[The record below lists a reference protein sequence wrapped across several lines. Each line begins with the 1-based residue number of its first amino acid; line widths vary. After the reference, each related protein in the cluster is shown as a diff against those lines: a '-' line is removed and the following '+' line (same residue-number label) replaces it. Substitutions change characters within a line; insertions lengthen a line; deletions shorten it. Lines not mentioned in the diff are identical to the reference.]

1 MPSARSSATAPSPVP
16 KPGARGGNAVT
27 GISVPWQLA
36 GLAVLFLT
44 LAAALVF
51 SGASAARQV
60 SDPGALVRWGLP
72 VAKAVHNAS
81 IATVIGGLI
90 FAVGILPKNLRGS
103 RSREKDLEA
112 PEHPAFARA
121 LAVAAAAGAAWTL
134 SAVAVLVL
142 TYADVAGQGLSGDAE
157 FTRSLVYFMTDID
170 TGKAWLS
177 ITIIAAVVTT
187 ALFGVRSLT
196 GLAFTL
202 LLALIGL
209 IPTALI
215 GHSSS
220 SSDHEG
226 AINSLGLHL
235 VGVSVWVGGIIMLAV
250 LSGLLAG
257 SRKSGTSDITEPT
270 LRRFSAL
277 AGFAFVLVFASG
289 VINAAIRVTNLGDL
303 FGSAYGQ
310 IILAKALAT
319 LVLGGI
325 GFMHRQWVIPQLGKS
340 GSMSARRVLWQL
352 VLVEL
357 LVMGATSGLAVAL
370 GRSAP
375 PQPTTYAPDASPAF
389 ILSGYELPP
398 ELTPERWL
406 TEWRFDWLWVGVALF
421 GAVSY
426 ILGIIKVRKRGDS
439 WSWFKT
445 VNWMIGLVILT
456 YITSGPPAVYGRV
469 LFSAHMVD
477 HMALTMVAPIFLVLG
492 SPVTLALRALPSRGE
507 GAHGSR
513 GLREWLL
520 LFVHSRFSQVVTHP
534 LFAAA
539 NFAGSIV
546 LFYYSDL
553 FGLAMREHVGHEL
566 MNLHFLLTGYIFV
579 LSMIGSD
586 PLPRRAPYPM
596 RLLLLLAT
604 MGFHAFFGVAI
615 MGGTGLLAA
624 DYFGN
629 LGRTWGASAIADQQ
643 MGGAVAW
650 GIGEVPT
657 LLVAIGVAVMWSRS
671 DERETRRVDRAAD
684 RNNDADLS
692 AYNDMFARL
701 ADRDAKLAG
710 RPASANP
717 TALTTQTTE
726 ATDGAAPGDSASTGH
741 ATGSV
746 GEASRKTERNTK
758 LEGR

>member
-1 MPSARSSATAPSPVP
+1 MGVDE
-16 KPGARGGNAVT
+16 RGIPLA
-27 GISVPWQLA
+27 WQLI
-36 GLAVLFLT
+36 GFGVLLLALV
-44 LAAALVF
+44 AALIF
-51 SGASAARQV
+51 SGAAVARQV

-72 VAKAVHNAS
+72 IAKAVHNIS
-81 IATVIGGLI
+81 IATVVGGLI
-90 FAVGILPKNLRGS
+90 FAVGILPRTLGTRRPGRAS
-103 RSREKDLEA
+103 QGRTTAAGASGGRPADA
-112 PEHPAFARA
+112 SVAGADEHPAFTRA

-157 FTRSLVYFMTDID
+157 FTRALVYFMTDIE
-170 TGKAWLS
+170 TGRAWLVV
-177 ITIIAAVVTT
+177 TIIAAVVTT

-196 GLAFTL
+196 GLALTL
-202 LLALIGL
+202 VLSLLGL
-209 IPTALI
+209 VPVALI

-235 VGVSVWVGGIIMLAV
+235 VGVSTWVGGIIMLAV
-250 LSGLLAG
+250 LSGVLA
-257 SRKSGTSDITEPT
+257 RPRDITSQT
-270 LRRFSAL
+270 LRRFSSL
-277 AGFAFVLVFASG
+277 AGFAFFLVFASG
-289 VINAAIRVTNLGDL
+289 VINAAIRVTSPAEL

-310 IILAKALAT
+310 LILAKSLAA

-325 GFMHRQWVIPQLGKS
+325 GLMHRQWVIPQLDNGKLS
-340 GSMSARRVLWQL
+340 PRRVLWQL
-352 VLVEL
+352 VLAEL

-398 ELTPERWL
+398 ELTPTRWL
-406 TEWRFDWLWVGVALF
+406 TEWRLDWLWIAVVVF

-426 ILGIIKVRKRGDS
+426 LLGLRKVLRRGDT
-439 WSWFKT
+439 WPWFRT
-445 VNWMIGLVILT
+445 VNWLIGLIVLT

-492 SPVTLALRALPSRGE
+492 APVTLALRALPSRP
-507 GAHGSR
+507 GARSDDAGAPARGAGDGSR

-520 LFVHSRFSQVVTHP
+520 FFVHSRFSQVVTHP

-546 LFYYSDL
+546 LFYYSDA
-553 FGLAMREHVGHEL
+553 FGFAMREHVGHEL
-566 MNLHFLLTGYIFV
+566 MNLHFILTGYIFV
-579 LSMIGSD
+579 LSMIGTD
-586 PLPRRAPYPM
+586 PLPRRAPYPL

-604 MGFHAFFGVAI
+604 MGFHAFFGVAV
-615 MGGTGLLAA
+615 MGGTNLLAA

-629 LGRTWGASAIADQQ
+629 LGRAWGASALADQQ
-643 MGGAVAW
+643 VGGAAAW

-657 LLVAIGVAVMWSRS
+657 LLVAIGVAIMWSRS
-671 DERETRRVDRAAD
+671 DERETRRRDRAAE
-684 RNNDADLS
+684 RNNDAELA

-701 ADRDAKLAG
+701 AERDATLDQRAAG
-710 RPASANP
+710 K
-717 TALTTQTTE
+717 
-726 ATDGAAPGDSASTGH
+726 TGT
-741 ATGSV
+741 TGSTA
-746 GEASRKTERNTK
+746 GKPGTK
-758 LEGR
+758 PTEGRS